1 MKLSVALCFA
11 GVFAALG
18 AAFIF
23 LSFGT
28 DYWLLASS
36 TCVPED
42 KDSKDSLTLTLAVDV
57 VHDQS
62 GKTKSFHYGFFWTC
76 FLGNIPVE
84 FLNETLTNPLF
95 DKSSL
100 KVCVPGYLSP
110 FPASGPTNNA
120 TTDNTAIIYGGFWR
134 VFMLIS
140 VAAVTL
146 GGFLIIC
153 AAPFANH
160 CLYKAGG
167 GLFLTSGLF
176 MLCAVVMH
184 VVWLQVLDV
193 VQTFINEQR
202 ASHCPDFT
210 LNLSYGLSFVFA
222 PIGIFFSLLAG
233 LLFLLIGR
241 TVKIHH

>member
-11 GVFAALG
+11 GVFGALG

-28 DYWLLASS
+28 DYWLLASE
-36 TCVPED
+36 TCDPEN
-42 KDSKDSLTLTLAVDV
+42 KDSKDSLTITLAVDV
-57 VHDQS
+57 AHDQS
-62 GKTKSFHYGFFWTC
+62 GKIISLHYGFFWIC
-76 FLGNIPVE
+76 YSGIPPDE
-84 FLNETLTNPLF
+84 FLNYTGAISSWE
-95 DKSSL
+95 KSSTKL
-100 KVCVPGYLSP
+100 CYPGYLSP
-110 FPASGPTNNA
+110 FPEPGPTNS
-120 TTDNTAIIYGGFWR
+120 TTGDNTAIIYGGFWR
-134 VFMLIS
+134 IFMLIS

-153 AAPFANH
+153 AAPFACH

-167 GLFLTSGLF
+167 GLFLTSGFF

-193 VQTFINEQR
+193 FQTFINEQR

-210 LNLSYGLSFVFA
+210 LNLSYGPSFVFA
-222 PIGIFFSLLAG
+222 PIGIFFALLAG
-233 LLFLLIGR
+233 ILFLLIGR

>member
-11 GVFAALG
+11 GVFGALA

-28 DYWLLASS
+28 DYWILGSQ
-36 TCVPED
+36 TCDPKD
-42 KDSKDSLTLTLAVDV
+42 KESKDSLTFTLAVDV

-62 GKTKSFHYGFFWTC
+62 SKIVSFHSGFFWIC
-76 FLGNIPVE
+76 YSGILQDA
-84 FLNETLTNPLF
+84 FLNKTVTKSLL
-95 DKSSL
+95 DKSFVKTCS
-100 KVCVPGYLSP
+100 PSYLSP
-110 FPASGPTNNA
+110 FPEPGPTNS
-120 TTDNTAIIYGGFWR
+120 TTKDNTAIIYGGFWR
-134 VFMLIS
+134 IFMLIS

-153 AAPFANH
+153 AAPFASH

-167 GLFLTSGLF
+167 GLFLTSGFF

-202 ASHCPDFT
+202 ASQCPDFT

-233 LLFLLIGR
+233 TLFLLIGR
-241 TVKIHH
+241 TVKIHQ